1 MYIYM
6 YIYIYI
12 YIYSLSQ
19 WQWQRYLNTDF
30 GVANCCFGSVQYI
43 TIQEFNKLTSE
54 NVTARVV
61 KANLLSK
68 NDIANFVKKTDRD
81 DKLRYLNKD
90 VPSDKNNMYLLKI
103 Y

>member
-1 MYIYM
+1 MI
-6 YIYIYI
+6 IFLSLYIYI
-12 YIYSLSQ
+12 YIYSQSQ
-19 WQWQRYLNTDF
+19 WQWQRYLNTDV
-30 GVANCCFGSVQYI
+30 GVANCCFGSVQYM

-54 NVTARVV
+54 NVTARVA
-61 KANLLSK
+61 KANLLSR

-90 VPSDKNNMYLLKI
+90 VPTDKKNMYLLKK

>member
-1 MYIYM
+1 MAMAEVFKYRLW
-6 YIYIYI
+6 
-12 YIYSLSQ
+12 SSQ
-19 WQWQRYLNTDF
+19 LLFWI
-30 GVANCCFGSVQYI
+30 QYI

-90 VPSDKNNMYLLKI
+90 VPSDKKSMYLLKI

>member
-1 MYIYM
+1 MTMAEVFKYR
-6 YIYIYI
+6 
-12 YIYSLSQ
+12 LSSSQ
-19 WQWQRYLNTDF
+19 LLFWI
-30 GVANCCFGSVQYI
+30 QYI
-43 TIQEFNKLTSE
+43 TIQEFNKLTSK

-90 VPSDKNNMYLLKI
+90 VPSDKKSMYLLKI